1 MRVERHYGAIRF
13 IQFNFLKSYLLA
25 RAFVQGRAGLLGRA
39 QSVLRAAL
47 LEFAARSIP
56 ERLFVRLFGS
66 LGDLGLALELSRRR
80 RALSEAD
87 AFLP

>member
-1 MRVERHYGAIRF
+1 MVP
-13 IQFNFLKSYLLA
+13 FNSIHSIFFKPYLLA
-25 RAFVQGRAGLLGRA
+25 RALVQGRAGLLGRA
-39 QSVLRAAL
+39 QSVLRTAL

-66 LGDLGLALELSRRR
+66 LGDFCLALELCRRR
-80 RALSEAD
+80 RALSQAN